1 MRNSKPSTTKDHT
14 GRLMGHHRVNLGHM
28 VVTAQDTGPDT
39 GMAMVV
45 IEVMVVMV
53 EVMAIARARPAGALL
68 GAVAGGFLLG
78 DILGGF

>member
-1 MRNSKPSTTKDHT
+1 
-14 GRLMGHHRVNLGHM
+14 MGHHRVNLGHM

-53 EVMAIARARPAGALL
+53 EVMAIARARLL
-68 GAVAGGFLLG
+68 VLSWVLLPVAFCWVTYLG
-78 DILGGF
+78 VFK